1 METLSIIIIT
11 LLVYWTIGTI
21 MIIISDENE
30 KVILAFAVGAIGGL
44 WILIV
49 AAIRKLLF
57 YFKYRYNKRSIVIE
71 VSTGKLYKCKTKDTD
86 DIIHWVSDYQLFK
99 RYSFDKQEWKDL
111 PDFSKEFIEKSK
123 RNCDHCKYDKECLCD
138 FPYDKVKC
146 KHNEY
151 GVVIEFDKFEKG
163 GN

>member
-11 LLVYWTIGTI
+11 LLIYWTIGTI

-44 WILIV
+44 WMLIV
-49 AAIRKLLF
+49 AAIGKLLF
-57 YFKYRYNKRSIVIE
+57 YFKYCYNKRSVFLEIDTE
-71 VSTGKLYKCKTKDTD
+71 KHYKCKQKDTD
-86 DIIHWVSDYQLFK
+86 DICWSSGYLLVR
-99 RYSFDKQEWKDL
+99 RYAPKSVWKGL

-146 KHNEY
+146 KHNGY
-151 GVVIEFDKFEKG
+151 GKVLEFNKFEKE
-163 GN
+163 